1 MHNCWGQ
8 MSFLSP
14 TSAKDIHCTNSC
26 FLQPTT
32 GSWAKGLISEMTYYV
47 SSGTLNSTSTNLTQL
62 REGTSMK
69 PFTSAF
75 RDSDVSTLQLV
86 TLKRNLNSSKMQ
98 SLNFQIWTVCYD
110 WFASCYSIVICH
122 VVYGVLK
129 SRLKILI
136 LIMLCLVNISLY
148 CMCFRGF
155 NLCFLSI
162 CLGLFVFNSFV

>member
-1 MHNCWGQ
+1 
-8 MSFLSP
+8 
-14 TSAKDIHCTNSC
+14 
-26 FLQPTT
+26 
-32 GSWAKGLISEMTYYV
+32 MTYYV

-148 CMCFRGF
+148 CMCFLGF
-155 NLCFLSI
+155 
-162 CLGLFVFNSFV
+162 